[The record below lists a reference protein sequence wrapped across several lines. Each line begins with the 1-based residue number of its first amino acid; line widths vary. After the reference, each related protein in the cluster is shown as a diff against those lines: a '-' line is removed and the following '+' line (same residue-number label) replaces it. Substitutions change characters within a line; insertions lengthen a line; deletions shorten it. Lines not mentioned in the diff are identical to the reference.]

1 MAVKHRKHEP
11 VASVDNLQ
19 KKVED
24 MAKVN
29 QGLEKKISSL
39 EAELTDYKEK
49 QDEIDKDLDVL
60 AGGIDEQA

>member
-11 VASVDNLQ
+11 VASVENLQ

-39 EAELTDYKEK
+39 EAELTDYKTK
-49 QDEIDKDLDVL
+49 QEEIDKDLDVL
-60 AGGIDEQA
+60 AGGIDDE

>member
-11 VASVDNLQ
+11 VASVENLQ

-29 QGLEKKISSL
+29 KWFETKVDSL
-39 EAELTDYKEK
+39 EAELLDYKTK

-60 AGGIDEQA
+60 AGGSDE